1 MEHLIKEIYLQIGI
15 VIKFYSYIIEFIKDL
30 YGLQQFRKFVQ
41 IEDIDKELSLNAT
54 RDIIKRKLKKKP
66 DFEVDE
72 DTDSFEKD
80 ALKKALEYS
89 KFLNLPTISLDRGIE
104 IPSLNNWPGTKS
116 KDVFLGYSEETKDF
130 INSNRKS
137 N

>member
-1 MEHLIKEIYLQIGI
+1 M
-15 VIKFYSYIIEFIKDL
+15 
-30 YGLQQFRKFVQ
+30 
-41 IEDIDKELSLNAT
+41 NAT